1 MHIAMLLGWTRLP
14 NIKNTGFAAPSSVV
28 LNLALTGM
36 VILVVTQNQTYR
48 YPGNLIY
55 AMGAYAFYSVIT
67 AVRNVVKFRKQNS
80 PVLSAAKGINLAS
93 ALVSMLALKLQ
104 CFPSLKRRVTRVPAR
119 DEFRYRRA
127 VCCVVLG
134 MAVYDGSR
142 NTKPE
147 EAGTAARSRRALWYN
162 IKTRAGQA
170 FPF

>member
-1 MHIAMLLGWTRLP
+1 MRFMLLHHAHRNALGWTRLP
-14 NIKNTGFAAPSSVV
+14 NFEYKNTGFCGAVLVV

-93 ALVSMLALKLQ
+93 CTGFHETLL
-104 CFPSLKRRVTRVPAR
+104 
-119 DEFRYRRA
+119 
-127 VCCVVLG
+127 
-134 MAVYDGSR
+134 
-142 NTKPE
+142 
-147 EAGTAARSRRALWYN
+147 
-162 IKTRAGQA
+162 
-170 FPF
+170 